1 VSLDVLE
8 GEPWNNDLFLLFK
21 RLLKLVQWDGLLRE
35 DHGRLTGYFH
45 FLRGL
50 LHLVGFGWAVAV
62 VGAQQLREVL
72 ARCLDICTRLVLAAL
87 TQIQL
92 KTNGSFAANCDV
104 AEFGLPST
112 LGLLRCQRCYSAWA
126 FLFLGNSYTDV
137 AKFRLFVLFSI
148 GLMFYG

>member
-1 VSLDVLE
+1 MSLDVLE

-50 LHLVGFGWAVAV
+50 LHLVGFGWAVAG

-72 ARCLDICTRLVLAAL
+72 ARCLDICTRLVLSAL

-92 KTNGSFAANCDV
+92 KTNGSFAAYCDV
-104 AEFGLPST
+104 AEFWLPST
-112 LGLLRCQRCYSAWA
+112 LELLRCQ
-126 FLFLGNSYTDV
+126 
-137 AKFRLFVLFSI
+137 
-148 GLMFYG
+148 